1 MTLKNNSSMK
11 RMAIC
16 LSALAV
22 WCGAAAQ
29 ETVPPRFQGSDAKRF
44 MARLI
49 GETEKI
55 VDAAQ
60 IPAAE
65 LSSQVV
71 VGFTVDETG
80 NVTQWRFLDRTCA
93 GKDSVGVEPA
103 TPRTR
108 EAMTEAL
115 GRLEKW
121 TPAMKD
127 GKPTTYSWRLTMR
140 LPVEKIAKKQDAD
153 PLLFLGGD
161 PDKTFHEW
169 ASLRLRYDGRFTG
182 RGAKGEGVVRV
193 RFYIE
198 PDGKI
203 TIGEVIKS
211 PDEKLSR
218 EMIRVIRSSKGK
230 WTPRKVRGVPQRTAY
245 EYGVNFLGMVRRRT
259 ACRVKSKRVYV
270 QPARTPFS
278 MHGLPGRDAGTR
290 RSEQPSAAAGSLPG
304 AGRAAPFLSVLK
316 HRPGLL
322 GVLGTHNDLCGHGA
336 YGINGRHI
344 FVADHRPDACAV
356 EHRFGYLGFGD
367 GVVFR

>member
-1 MTLKNNSSMK
+1 
-11 RMAIC
+11 MAIC

-65 LSSQVV
+65 LSSRVV

-80 NVTQWRFLDRTCA
+80 NVMQWRFLDNTCE

-127 GKPTTYSWRLTMR
+127 WKPTTYSWRLTMR

-169 ASLRLRYDGRFTG
+169 ASLRLRYDGRFT
-182 RGAKGEGVVRV
+182 
-193 RFYIE
+193 
-198 PDGKI
+198 DGKI

-245 EYGVNFLGMVRRRT
+245 EYGVNFLGM
-259 ACRVKSKRVYV
+259 A
-270 QPARTPFS
+270 
-278 MHGLPGRDAGTR
+278 
-290 RSEQPSAAAGSLPG
+290 E
-304 AGRAAPFLSVLK
+304 
-316 HRPGLL
+316 
-322 GVLGTHNDLCGHGA
+322 
-336 YGINGRHI
+336 
-344 FVADHRPDACAV
+344 
-356 EHRFGYLGFGD
+356 
-367 GVVFR
+367 

>member
-55 VDAAQ
+55 VYAAQ
-60 IPAAE
+60 ILAAE

-153 PLLFLGGD
+153 PLLFMGEN
-161 PDKTFHEW
+161 PDENFHAW
-169 ASLRLRYDGRFTG
+169 AKMRIRYDGRFTE
-182 RGAKGEGVVRV
+182 KGVEGVVHV

-198 PDGKI
+198 PDGRI
-203 TIGEVIKS
+203 AIGEVVQS
-211 PDEKLSR
+211 PDERLTKEVL
-218 EMIRVIRSSKGK
+218 RVIRSSKGK

-245 EYGVNFLGMVRRRT
+245 EYRVN
-259 ACRVKSKRVYV
+259 Y
-270 QPARTPFS
+270 
-278 MHGLPGRDAGTR
+278 
-290 RSEQPSAAAGSLPG
+290 
-304 AGRAAPFLSVLK
+304 
-316 HRPGLL
+316 
-322 GVLGTHNDLCGHGA
+322 HN
-336 YGINGRHI
+336 N
-344 FVADHRPDACAV
+344 
-356 EHRFGYLGFGD
+356 
-367 GVVFR
+367 

>member
-1 MTLKNNSSMK
+1 MRS
-11 RMAIC
+11 
-16 LSALAV
+16 V
-22 WCGAAAQ
+22 
-29 ETVPPRFQGSDAKRF
+29 F

-65 LSSQVV
+65 FSSQVV

-80 NVTQWRFLDRTCA
+80 NVTQWRFLDNTCE

-103 TPRTR
+103 TPPTR
-108 EAMTEAL
+108 EAMTEA
-115 GRLEKW
+115 
-121 TPAMKD
+121 
-127 GKPTTYSWRLTMR
+127 
-140 LPVEKIAKKQDAD
+140 
-153 PLLFLGGD
+153 LLFLGGD

-169 ASLRLRYDGRFTG
+169 ASPRLRYDGRFTG

-245 EYGVNFLGMVRRRT
+245 EYGVNFLGM
-259 ACRVKSKRVYV
+259 A
-270 QPARTPFS
+270 
-278 MHGLPGRDAGTR
+278 
-290 RSEQPSAAAGSLPG
+290 E
-304 AGRAAPFLSVLK
+304 
-316 HRPGLL
+316 
-322 GVLGTHNDLCGHGA
+322 
-336 YGINGRHI
+336 
-344 FVADHRPDACAV
+344 
-356 EHRFGYLGFGD
+356 
-367 GVVFR
+367 

>member
-1 MTLKNNSSMK
+1 M
-11 RMAIC
+11 RRRF
-16 LSALAV
+16 
-22 WCGAAAQ
+22 
-29 ETVPPRFQGSDAKRF
+29 PPPSFRRRS
-44 MARLI
+44 
-49 GETEKI
+49 
-55 VDAAQ
+55 
-60 IPAAE
+60 
-65 LSSQVV
+65 V

-80 NVTQWRFLDRTCA
+80 NVTQWRFLDNTCE

-140 LPVEKIAKKQDAD
+140 LPVKKIAKKQDAD

-169 ASLRLRYDGRFTG
+169 ASPRLRYDGRFTG

-198 PDGKI
+198 
-203 TIGEVIKS
+203 

-245 EYGVNFLGMVRRRT
+245 EYGVNFLGMV
-259 ACRVKSKRVYV
+259 
-270 QPARTPFS
+270 
-278 MHGLPGRDAGTR
+278 
-290 RSEQPSAAAGSLPG
+290 E
-304 AGRAAPFLSVLK
+304 
-316 HRPGLL
+316 
-322 GVLGTHNDLCGHGA
+322 
-336 YGINGRHI
+336 
-344 FVADHRPDACAV
+344 
-356 EHRFGYLGFGD
+356 
-367 GVVFR
+367 

>member
-127 GKPTTYSWRLTMR
+127 GKPTTYSWRLTRR
-140 LPVEKIAKKQDAD
+140 LPVEKSAKKQDAD

-203 TIGEVIKS
+203 TIGDNVFIAPNVCIVTEEHAMDVEQRLAGLEYTHPVTIGDNVWICTGAIILPGVTIGANSVVGAGSVVTKDIPPRS
-211 PDEKLSR
+211 LAVGNPC
-218 EMIRVIRSSKGK
+218 RVIR
-230 WTPRKVRGVPQRTAY
+230 T
-245 EYGVNFLGMVRRRT
+245 L
-259 ACRVKSKRVYV
+259 
-270 QPARTPFS
+270 
-278 MHGLPGRDAGTR
+278 
-290 RSEQPSAAAGSLPG
+290 
-304 AGRAAPFLSVLK
+304 
-316 HRPGLL
+316 
-322 GVLGTHNDLCGHGA
+322 
-336 YGINGRHI
+336 
-344 FVADHRPDACAV
+344 
-356 EHRFGYLGFGD
+356 
-367 GVVFR
+367 

>member
-1 MTLKNNSSMK
+1 
-11 RMAIC
+11 MAIC

-140 LPVEKIAKKQDAD
+140 LPVEKIA
-153 PLLFLGGD
+153 
-161 PDKTFHEW
+161 
-169 ASLRLRYDGRFTG
+169 
-182 RGAKGEGVVRV
+182 
-193 RFYIE
+193 
-198 PDGKI
+198 
-203 TIGEVIKS
+203 
-211 PDEKLSR
+211 
-218 EMIRVIRSSKGK
+218 
-230 WTPRKVRGVPQRTAY
+230 
-245 EYGVNFLGMVRRRT
+245 
-259 ACRVKSKRVYV
+259 
-270 QPARTPFS
+270 
-278 MHGLPGRDAGTR
+278 
-290 RSEQPSAAAGSLPG
+290 
-304 AGRAAPFLSVLK
+304 
-316 HRPGLL
+316 
-322 GVLGTHNDLCGHGA
+322 
-336 YGINGRHI
+336 
-344 FVADHRPDACAV
+344 
-356 EHRFGYLGFGD
+356 
-367 GVVFR
+367 

>member
-22 WCGAAAQ
+22 WCRPAFRGRMRS
-29 ETVPPRFQGSDAKRF
+29 VF

-65 LSSQVV
+65 FSSQVV

-80 NVTQWRFLDRTCA
+80 NVTQWRFLDNTCE

-127 GKPTTYSWRLTMR
+127 GKPTTYSWRLTM
-140 LPVEKIAKKQDAD
+140 
-153 PLLFLGGD
+153 
-161 PDKTFHEW
+161 
-169 ASLRLRYDGRFTG
+169 RLRYDGRFTG

-245 EYGVNFLGMVRRRT
+245 EYGVNFLGM
-259 ACRVKSKRVYV
+259 A
-270 QPARTPFS
+270 
-278 MHGLPGRDAGTR
+278 
-290 RSEQPSAAAGSLPG
+290 E
-304 AGRAAPFLSVLK
+304 
-316 HRPGLL
+316 
-322 GVLGTHNDLCGHGA
+322 
-336 YGINGRHI
+336 
-344 FVADHRPDACAV
+344 
-356 EHRFGYLGFGD
+356 
-367 GVVFR
+367 

>member
-1 MTLKNNSSMK
+1 MRS
-11 RMAIC
+11 
-16 LSALAV
+16 V
-22 WCGAAAQ
+22 
-29 ETVPPRFQGSDAKRF
+29 F

-65 LSSQVV
+65 FSSQVV

-80 NVTQWRFLDRTCA
+80 NVTQWRFLDNTCE

-103 TPRTR
+103 TPPTR

-127 GKPTTYSWRLTMR
+127 GKPTTYSWRLTM
-140 LPVEKIAKKQDAD
+140 
-153 PLLFLGGD
+153 
-161 PDKTFHEW
+161 
-169 ASLRLRYDGRFTG
+169 RLRYDGRFTG

-211 PDEKLSR
+211 PDE
-218 EMIRVIRSSKGK
+218 
-230 WTPRKVRGVPQRTAY
+230 
-245 EYGVNFLGMVRRRT
+245 
-259 ACRVKSKRVYV
+259 
-270 QPARTPFS
+270 
-278 MHGLPGRDAGTR
+278 
-290 RSEQPSAAAGSLPG
+290 
-304 AGRAAPFLSVLK
+304 
-316 HRPGLL
+316 
-322 GVLGTHNDLCGHGA
+322 
-336 YGINGRHI
+336 
-344 FVADHRPDACAV
+344 
-356 EHRFGYLGFGD
+356 
-367 GVVFR
+367 

>member
-1 MTLKNNSSMK
+1 
-11 RMAIC
+11 MAIC

-169 ASLRLRYDGRFTG
+169 ASLRLRY
-182 RGAKGEGVVRV
+182 
-193 RFYIE
+193 YIE

-245 EYGVNFLGMVRRRT
+245 EYGVNFLGM
-259 ACRVKSKRVYV
+259 A
-270 QPARTPFS
+270 
-278 MHGLPGRDAGTR
+278 
-290 RSEQPSAAAGSLPG
+290 E
-304 AGRAAPFLSVLK
+304 
-316 HRPGLL
+316 
-322 GVLGTHNDLCGHGA
+322 
-336 YGINGRHI
+336 
-344 FVADHRPDACAV
+344 
-356 EHRFGYLGFGD
+356 
-367 GVVFR
+367 

>member
-1 MTLKNNSSMK
+1 MRS
-11 RMAIC
+11 
-16 LSALAV
+16 V
-22 WCGAAAQ
+22 
-29 ETVPPRFQGSDAKRF
+29 F

-80 NVTQWRFLDRTCA
+80 NVTQWRFLDNTCE
-93 GKDSVGVEPA
+93 GKDSVGVEPV

-169 ASLRLRYDGRFTG
+169 LRRACVMTEGSPAAARRAKASCACASTSNPTG
-182 RGAKGEGVVRV
+182 
-193 RFYIE
+193 
-198 PDGKI
+198 
-203 TIGEVIKS
+203 KS
-211 PDEKLSR
+211 PS
-218 EMIRVIRSSKGK
+218 
-230 WTPRKVRGVPQRTAY
+230 
-245 EYGVNFLGMVRRRT
+245 
-259 ACRVKSKRVYV
+259 
-270 QPARTPFS
+270 AR
-278 MHGLPGRDAGTR
+278 
-290 RSEQPSAAAGSLPG
+290 
-304 AGRAAPFLSVLK
+304 
-316 HRPGLL
+316 
-322 GVLGTHNDLCGHGA
+322 
-336 YGINGRHI
+336 
-344 FVADHRPDACAV
+344 
-356 EHRFGYLGFGD
+356 
-367 GVVFR
+367 

>member
-1 MTLKNNSSMK
+1 MRS
-11 RMAIC
+11 
-16 LSALAV
+16 V
-22 WCGAAAQ
+22 
-29 ETVPPRFQGSDAKRF
+29 F

-80 NVTQWRFLDRTCA
+80 NVMQWRFLDRTCA

-140 LPVEKIAKKQDAD
+140 LPVEKIAKRQEAD
-153 PLLFLGGD
+153 PLLFMGGD
-161 PDKTFHEW
+161 PDETFHEW
-169 ASLRLRYDGRFTG
+169 ARVRLRYDERFSS
-182 RGAKGEGVVRV
+182 RGVAGLVHV

-198 PDGKI
+198 PDGKV
-203 TIGEVIKS
+203 TIGEVLSS
-211 PDEKLSR
+211 PDEKLAR
-218 EMIRVIRSSKGK
+218 EVIRVIRASKGH
-230 WTPRKVRGVPQRTAY
+230 WVPRRVRGVSQRTAY
-245 EYGVNFLGMVRRRT
+245 EYRINFT
-259 ACRVKSKRVYV
+259 
-270 QPARTPFS
+270 
-278 MHGLPGRDAGTR
+278 
-290 RSEQPSAAAGSLPG
+290 
-304 AGRAAPFLSVLK
+304 
-316 HRPGLL
+316 
-322 GVLGTHNDLCGHGA
+322 
-336 YGINGRHI
+336 
-344 FVADHRPDACAV
+344 
-356 EHRFGYLGFGD
+356 
-367 GVVFR
+367 

>member
-1 MTLKNNSSMK
+1 MQTQIIYGILIPFIGTT
-11 RMAIC
+11 A
-16 LSALAV
+16 
-22 WCGAAAQ
+22 GAACVFFLRRQ
-29 ETVPPRFQGSDAKRF
+29 PHFLVQRSLTGF
-44 MARLI
+44 
-49 GETEKI
+49 
-55 VDAAQ
+55 AAGVMTAASVWSLL
-60 IPAAE
+60 IPAME
-65 LSSQVV
+65 RSE
-71 VGFTVDETG
+71 G
-80 NVTQWRFLDRTCA
+80 
-93 GKDSVGVEPA
+93 
-103 TPRTR
+103 
-108 EAMTEAL
+108 L

-245 EYGVNFLGMVRRRT
+245 EYGVNFLGM
-259 ACRVKSKRVYV
+259 A
-270 QPARTPFS
+270 
-278 MHGLPGRDAGTR
+278 
-290 RSEQPSAAAGSLPG
+290 E
-304 AGRAAPFLSVLK
+304 
-316 HRPGLL
+316 
-322 GVLGTHNDLCGHGA
+322 
-336 YGINGRHI
+336 
-344 FVADHRPDACAV
+344 
-356 EHRFGYLGFGD
+356 
-367 GVVFR
+367 

>member
-1 MTLKNNSSMK
+1 
-11 RMAIC
+11 MAIC

-29 ETVPPRFQGSDAKRF
+29 ETVPLRFQGSDAKRF

-80 NVTQWRFLDRTCA
+80 NVTQWRFLD
-93 GKDSVGVEPA
+93 
-103 TPRTR
+103 
-108 EAMTEAL
+108 
-115 GRLEKW
+115 
-121 TPAMKD
+121 
-127 GKPTTYSWRLTMR
+127 
-140 LPVEKIAKKQDAD
+140 
-153 PLLFLGGD
+153 
-161 PDKTFHEW
+161 
-169 ASLRLRYDGRFTG
+169 GRFIG

-245 EYGVNFLGMVRRRT
+245 EYGVNFLGM
-259 ACRVKSKRVYV
+259 A
-270 QPARTPFS
+270 
-278 MHGLPGRDAGTR
+278 
-290 RSEQPSAAAGSLPG
+290 E
-304 AGRAAPFLSVLK
+304 
-316 HRPGLL
+316 
-322 GVLGTHNDLCGHGA
+322 
-336 YGINGRHI
+336 
-344 FVADHRPDACAV
+344 
-356 EHRFGYLGFGD
+356 
-367 GVVFR
+367 

>member
-1 MTLKNNSSMK
+1 MRS
-11 RMAIC
+11 
-16 LSALAV
+16 V
-22 WCGAAAQ
+22 
-29 ETVPPRFQGSDAKRF
+29 F

-80 NVTQWRFLDRTCA
+80 NVTQWRFLDNTCE
-93 GKDSVGVEPA
+93 GKDSVGVEPV

-127 GKPTTYSWRLTMR
+127 GKPTTYSWRLT
-140 LPVEKIAKKQDAD
+140 
-153 PLLFLGGD
+153 
-161 PDKTFHEW
+161 
-169 ASLRLRYDGRFTG
+169 
-182 RGAKGEGVVRV
+182 GESGVRV

-245 EYGVNFLGMVRRRT
+245 EYGVNFLGM
-259 ACRVKSKRVYV
+259 A
-270 QPARTPFS
+270 
-278 MHGLPGRDAGTR
+278 
-290 RSEQPSAAAGSLPG
+290 E
-304 AGRAAPFLSVLK
+304 
-316 HRPGLL
+316 
-322 GVLGTHNDLCGHGA
+322 
-336 YGINGRHI
+336 
-344 FVADHRPDACAV
+344 
-356 EHRFGYLGFGD
+356 
-367 GVVFR
+367 